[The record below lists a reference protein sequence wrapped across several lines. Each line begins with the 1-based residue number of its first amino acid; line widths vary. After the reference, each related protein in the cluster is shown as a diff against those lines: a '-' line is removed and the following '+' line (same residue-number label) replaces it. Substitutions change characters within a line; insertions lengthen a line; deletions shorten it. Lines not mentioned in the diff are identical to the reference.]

1 MKLSKEII
9 SKVNFIQKL
18 KEHNLTNEKDLIN
31 ISYINFYKLNFTQSE
46 TRLFNE
52 LLQYLKENKNN
63 NIYTF
68 IFNNGK
74 EDNENGNENEKK

>member
-9 SKVNFIQKL
+9 NKVNFIQKL